1 MFHLISLIKKN
12 LYFVT
17 PDGSSVGSYKKGFQ
31 KLLDECDLRL
41 DNDGNYRTLYSLR
54 HTYATM
60 RINEVPIY
68 QLAVNMGTS
77 VKMIEE
83 YYSHAQTKDPK
94 FAESMTKG
102 NQKGNSKVLPF

>member
-1 MFHLISLIKKN
+1 M
-12 LYFVT
+12 
-17 PDGSSVGSYKKGFQ
+17 
-31 KLLDECDLRL
+31 DECDLRL

-94 FAESMTKG
+94 FAKLLNENPTRRLGKSDDIGAMVVYLC
-102 NQKGNSKVLPF
+102 SKNGGFVNGQMLQINGGVVTQF

>member
-1 MFHLISLIKKN
+1 M
-12 LYFVT
+12 
-17 PDGSSVGSYKKGFQ
+17 
-31 KLLDECDLRL
+31 DECDLRL